1 MCRENKVPD
10 STLVEGCESSK
21 KVNISGSPSGVP
33 PELSP
38 GNIHPASGGFYF
50 RKQYHCFRGNDF
62 SLMSRAFKARL
73 IYWLTRYRILLKLVQ
88 LPDTFDVLTR
98 GKLEWETETDR

>member
-1 MCRENKVPD
+1 
-10 STLVEGCESSK
+10 
-21 KVNISGSPSGVP
+21 
-33 PELSP
+33 
-38 GNIHPASGGFYF
+38 
-50 RKQYHCFRGNDF
+50 
-62 SLMSRAFKARL
+62 MSRAFKARL